1 MIGMVYRCNYDRDW
15 TMQFVSDGCFELTGY
30 EAESLLYNKEK
41 CYNDLIVPEYQEYL
55 WKKWTQAIFEKSKS
69 IEEYELVTASG
80 ETKWVWEQG
89 QGVYD
94 ENGNVIAIEGLII
107 DITSRKNQ
115 EMKLKYMNDHDL
127 LTGLYNRRY
136 FDEIIMRDLANGIKE
151 KHAILFVNLR
161 KFSLLNATYGY
172 THCENLI
179 IEFAETAS
187 KRFADNCQ
195 FFHISIDQFI
205 VHVKNYHDKKE
216 LEGICDSIVE
226 TLNSIF
232 TLKIVGASIGVVEID
247 HTKYDTE
254 SIIKSAS
261 IAAENVNENQLFG
274 YRFFNKDMEEKL
286 LREATIKKELSK
298 AAFDDLD
305 KSIYVVYQP
314 IIDLIT
320 GKIHGFEALARMSS
334 EKLGNVSPAE
344 FIPIAEETQLIV
356 PLGKKIMNL
365 AFRFLK
371 QIEQTGYKN
380 IEIAFNV
387 SAIQLLRDDFLPDL
401 VQIIRETEINPSN
414 LNIEITESI
423 FSNNYQEINDKL
435 EEIRKLGI
443 KISIDDFRTGY
454 SSLARE
460 RELNI
465 NCLKIDKYFI
475 DKLNNHDVDGC
486 ITGDIISMAHKLGHS
501 VIAEGVE
508 YEEQKQYLIKNNCD
522 FVQGYLFSKPLPE
535 ALAIDILTK
544 TNAILNLFN
553 RG

>member
-1 MIGMVYRCNYDRDW
+1 
-15 TMQFVSDGCFELTGY
+15 
-30 EAESLLYNKEK
+30 
-41 CYNDLIVPEYQEYL
+41 
-55 WKKWTQAIFEKSKS
+55 
-69 IEEYELVTASG
+69 
-80 ETKWVWEQG
+80 
-89 QGVYD
+89 
-94 ENGNVIAIEGLII
+94 
-107 DITSRKNQ
+107 
-115 EMKLKYMNDHDL
+115 
-127 LTGLYNRRY
+127 
-136 FDEIIMRDLANGIKE
+136 
-151 KHAILFVNLR
+151 
-161 KFSLLNATYGY
+161 
-172 THCENLI
+172 
-179 IEFAETAS
+179 
-187 KRFADNCQ
+187 
-195 FFHISIDQFI
+195 
-205 VHVKNYHDKKE
+205 
-216 LEGICDSIVE
+216 
-226 TLNSIF
+226 
-232 TLKIVGASIGVVEID
+232 
-247 HTKYDTE
+247 
-254 SIIKSAS
+254 
-261 IAAENVNENQLFG
+261 
-274 YRFFNKDMEEKL
+274 
-286 LREATIKKELSK
+286 
-298 AAFDDLD
+298 
-305 KSIYVVYQP
+305 
-314 IIDLIT
+314 
-320 GKIHGFEALARMSS
+320 
-334 EKLGNVSPAE
+334 
-344 FIPIAEETQLIV
+344 
-356 PLGKKIMNL
+356 MNL

-443 KISIDDFRTGY
+443 KISIDDFGTGY